1 MMENK
6 RRQLEALKKIELNK
20 KAIRGLTQKAARK
33 RAMEVKN
40 LESIQKEIMKNKSAA
55 VKGKKKNADK
65 SFDNEKSKDS
75 EKELQVSNGTH
86 YRQVSTNISL
96 RSKIIAPL
104 QGKRKVPEA
113 TDTHGCSHYGVRDLK
128 ALPKDYLESYVK
140 VGGWLHKKPCK
151 DCATRE
157 ENGREKV
164 LDVSTLL
171 NLKGNRDAVGY
182 YCNSGPTGHTMG
194 EEEEW
199 RHQWTCDMVL
209 CRECYGD
216 RLETSGDSKRN
227 RRNQISL

>member
-1 MMENK
+1 MENK
-6 RRQLEALKKIELNK
+6 RRQLEALKIRELNK
-20 KAIRGLTQKAARK
+20 KRICELTQKAACT
-33 RAMEVKN
+33 RAKEVKN
-40 LESIQKEIMKNKSAA
+40 LESIQKEFMKNKSAA
-55 VKGKKKNADK
+55 VKGKKKVADK
-65 SFDNEKSKDS
+65 SKDKENSKDS
-75 EKELQVSNGTH
+75 EEEVKGANGTH
-86 YRQVSTNISL
+86 YRQVNTDISM
-96 RSKIIAPL
+96 RSKIMAPL

-113 TDTHGCSHYGVRDLK
+113 TDKHGCSHYGVRDLK

-157 ENGREKV
+157 ENGRERV

-171 NLKGNRDAVGY
+171 NLKINKDAVGY
-182 YCNSGPTGHTMG
+182 YCNSGPAGHTMG

-209 CRECYGD
+209 CRDCYGD

-227 RRNQISL
+227 RRNRISL